1 MASVLE
7 QIRKLDEQKA
17 ALLAQAKQEAMAKAQ
32 EGIKA
37 LAELGFSYRLVQS
50 DGSAPAPRATGS
62 RRTGVRD
69 DVLKVIEGAGSAGIG
84 RAAILKEMSAE
95 SKQAQQSISNALA
108 ALKKAGTVTGD
119 GGVYKVS

>member
-1 MASVLE
+1 MASVIE

-17 ALLAQAKQEAMAKAQ
+17 ALLSQAKQEAMAKAN

-37 LAELGFSYRLVQS
+37 LAELGFTYRLVQ
-50 DGSAPAPRATGS
+50 DGDAPRATGS
-62 RRTGVRD
+62 RRTGVRE

-95 SKQAQQSISNALA
+95 SKQDQQSISNALA
-108 ALKKAGTVTGD
+108 ALKKAGTVNGD
-119 GGVYKVS
+119 GGIYKAK